1 MSAVISDTTRKILGD
16 LLLKEVIDATDS
28 DQYYIGIGHS
38 ETYNSTDTTITPTR
52 TRALERDIRNK
63 LQSVK
68 KVEAVSFVI
77 DRHNWASGGI
87 YNAYDDDVVGTSYG
101 NPSRP
106 YYVLTED
113 NDVFLC
119 VQQSKS
125 NTGQVQTSVIKPAVP
140 GGADRNRPFELGD
153 GYAWKYLFSLSAA
166 QTNSF
171 LSANFMPIEKVEKD
185 SGNCNIFELAQ
196 LNVQNSAVKGQVVGI
211 EVINGGSGYTSAPA
225 VTIRG
230 SGTGAV
236 ATATIDGGVVTK
248 IEMNNFDSDLG
259 SGYDAADIII
269 AAPSSGTTATARAI
283 VSPING
289 LGFDARDDLKAGS
302 VMFNIQPIG
311 AENNDFLVDQSFRQ
325 ISLIKNINTPAGV
338 RYTSSTGNAL
348 RSMKSASSN
357 SLTKSRVMSDGGS
370 PEVKAH
376 IDMITD
382 SSIFYHQNDSTG
394 FGAFDSGA
402 TTITDG
408 IGTISIDSAAIPGDV
423 DPFSGDILYM
433 ENRARVVR
441 DATQTEDI
449 KVIITV

>member
-1 MSAVISDTTRKILGD
+1 MSAVISDTTRKIFGD
-16 LLLKEVIDATDS
+16 LLLKEVNDATDS

-68 KVEAVSFVI
+68 KVEAASFVT
-77 DRHNWASGGI
+77 DRINWTSGGI
-87 YNAYDDDVVGTSYG
+87 YNAYDDAVVGNSYG
-101 NPSRP
+101 SPSRP

-113 NDVFLC
+113 NEVFLC

-140 GGADRNRPFELGD
+140 GGSDRNKPFELSD

-166 QTNSF
+166 QVNSF
-171 LSANFMPIEKVEKD
+171 LSSNFMPIEKVEKD
-185 SGNCNIFELAQ
+185 SSNCNIFELAQ
-196 LNVQNSAVKGQVVGI
+196 LNVQNTAVKGQVLGVYV
-211 EVINGGSGYTSAPA
+211 ENGGSGYTSAPA

-230 SGTGAV
+230 SGSGAA
-236 ATATIDGGVVTK
+236 ATATINGGVVTK
-248 IEMNNFDSDLG
+248 IEMDSFDAGLG
-259 SGYDAADIII
+259 SLYDAADVII
-269 AAPSSGTTATARAI
+269 APPTSGTTATARAI
-283 VSPING
+283 VAPING
-289 LGFDARDDLKAGS
+289 IGFDARDDLKAGS

-311 AENNDFLVDQSFRQ
+311 AENGDFIVDQSFRQ
-325 ISLIKNINTPAGV
+325 ISLIKNIDTPAGV

-357 SLTKSRVMSDGGS
+357 SLTKSRTVRDGGS
-370 PEVKAH
+370 PETKAI
-376 IDMITD
+376 IDIIKD

-394 FGAFDSGA
+394 FGAFEDDA

-408 IGTISIDSAAIPGDV
+408 IGTITIDSAAIAPDV
-423 DPFSGDILYM
+423 DPYSGDVLYM

-441 DATQTEDI
+441 DTTQTEDI